1 VAYPIDRRTFLR
13 RGARGLGGAA
23 ALGLAGPAL
32 LEACSSSKSSSVT
45 ATTAAASATTAGGS
59 ATTAGSSATTVAA
72 GSLGAL
78 NVVGPWVPDVETG
91 GEYVADSKGFWTQQ
105 GFSSVTVIPSGPN
118 APAQEQMVATGKGLI
133 AITSLDSTAAAIQK
147 GLNIICIGA
156 EYQKNPFCIMS
167 AATKPIH
174 TPQDMIGKKIGV
186 QSPNDAVWAAFLT
199 ANNIDASKVTKVTVG
214 FDPTPITQGTVDGW
228 FSFITNE
235 PIELGLKGFKTVTM
249 LLADYNYPEVGN
261 AFICTTDSLK
271 TARDKVKAAMI
282 GEILGWKEALTNPVE
297 ASNLAVQKGQGL
309 TLKAEELQADSQAAL
324 IVTSDSQANGL
335 FYITPTAQAANI
347 KTLGLGGTTVTTSQL
362 FDMSLLDE
370 IYQDSSL
377 KSVPTPVPS
386 GATLS

>member
-23 ALGLAGPAL
+23 AFGLAGPAL
-32 LEACSSSKSSSVT
+32 LEACSSSKSSST
-45 ATTAAASATTAGGS
+45 ATTAAAGS
-59 ATTAGSSATTVAA
+59 ATTAASTGSTAAPGTTSAP

-156 EYQKNPFCIMS
+156 QYQKNPFCIMS
-167 AATKPIH
+167 AKSKPLN

-186 QSPNDAVWAAFLT
+186 QSPNDAVWAAFLQ
-199 ANNIDASKVTKVTVG
+199 ANNLKASQVNKVTVG
-214 FDPTPITQGTVDGW
+214 FDPTPLTQGTVDGW

-235 PIELGLKGFKTVTM
+235 PILLKLKGFDTVTF
-249 LLADYNYPEVGN
+249 LLADFNYPEGGN
-261 AFICTTDSLK
+261 AYICTTDALK
-271 TARDKVKAAMI
+271 TSRAKVKAAMI
-282 GEILGWKEALTNPVE
+282 GDILGWKETLTNPAE
-297 ASNLAVQKGQGL
+297 AATIAVQKGQGL
-309 TLKAEELQADSQAAL
+309 TQQEELLQAYAQAPL
-324 IVTSDSQANGL
+324 IVTADSKASGL
-335 FYITPTAQAANI
+335 FYMTPTFQAANI
-347 KTLGLGGTTVTTSQL
+347 KTLGLGGTTVTASQL

-370 IYQDSSL
+370 IYQDASL
-377 KSVPTPVPS
+377 KAVPTPVT
-386 GATLS
+386 G

>member
-1 VAYPIDRRTFLR
+1 MAYPIDRRTFLR

-32 LEACSSSKSSSVT
+32 LEACSSSKSSSST
-45 ATTAAASATTAGGS
+45 ATTAAAAGS
-59 ATTAGSSATTVAA
+59 ATTAAGGGATTVAP

-147 GLNIICIGA
+147 GLAIVCIGA

-167 AATKPIH
+167 AATKPIN

-186 QSPNDAVWAAFLT
+186 QSPNDAVWAAFLQ
-199 ANNIDASKVTKVTVG
+199 ANSIDASKVTKVTVG

-235 PIELGLKGFKTVTM
+235 PIELGLKGFKTATM

-271 TARDKVKAAMI
+271 TARAKVKAAMI
-282 GEILGWKEALTNPVE
+282 GEILGWKEALTNPAE
-297 ASNLAVQKGQGL
+297 ASTLATQKGQGL
-309 TLKAEELQADSQAAL
+309 TQKQEELQADSQAAL

-335 FYITPTAQAANI
+335 FYITPTAQTANI
-347 KTLGLGGTTVTTSQL
+347 KTLGLGGTTVTAAQL

-386 GATLS
+386 GATLP